1 MAHNP
6 FIQQGKA
13 IPNNVREQ
21 IVDRWLDG
29 TGQSQTG
36 RELNISKH
44 HL

>member
-1 MAHNP
+1 MAHNA
-6 FIQQGKA
+6 FTQQGKA

-21 IVDRWLDG
+21 IVDRWLDD
-29 TGQSQTG
+29 TGQNQTR